1 MSPTQWTE
9 PCAACTCLTLV
20 GLTGGWPSRLVSWVK
35 GINVIGTIEEEILV
49 VVSVTRVPPE
59 GLQAETS
66 PSNILPRA
74 LIVHGKGKPIGSDV
88 LVPTEGVETSCGH
101 LILNTAGLENGKC
114 QDLSHV
120 CMGWEMCVCMDL
132 AFLCLVMFF
141 CEIMKRSVWHHL
153 ASHLVHMVQNN
164 SKVLFPWQYLLD
176 DDNPRSPSFSC
187 YKCKTCFRDFSKF
200 KKSVKYLFSCCL

>member
-1 MSPTQWTE
+1 MIEQNLVQPALASHWWVWCRLTIPFSLVGERDQCNWHHRRRNTGSGFSHTHATRGFAGWNITQQHLS
-9 PCAACTCLTLV
+9 TCLNSA
-20 GLTGGWPSRLVSWVK
+20 W
-35 GINVIGTIEEEILV
+35 
-49 VVSVTRVPPE
+49 
-59 GLQAETS
+59 Q
-66 PSNILPRA
+66 
-74 LIVHGKGKPIGSDV
+74 GKPIGSDV

-141 CEIMKRSVWHHL
+141 EIMRGVWHHL

-176 DDNPRSPSFSC
+176 DDNPRSPLFSC
-187 YKCKTCFRDFSKF
+187 YKCYMRFRDFSKF
-200 KKSVKYLFSCCL
+200 KKLVKYLYSCCL